1 MKFAK
6 IVCGAIQVPQNYPCQ
21 IMLDGQ
27 VVINPTEEQYR
38 AAGYLPLEETEPE
51 EMEGK
56 IAIAVYTENK
66 RKKKIVQS
74 CINCENT
81 FPQPVRSICERPRR
95 WTENFASAPIQRF
108 TVQTSS
114 LLTANPAPPKR
125 CMKFTVAAI
134 PTALPPGSS

>member
-21 IMLDGQ
+21 IVLDGQ
-27 VVINPTEEQYR
+27 VIVNPTEVQYR

-51 EMEGK
+51 EIEGK

-74 CINCENT
+74 WTYVDAPEEDPT
-81 FPQPVRSICERPRR
+81 PADDPQE
-95 WTENFASAPIQRF
+95 
-108 TVQTSS
+108 
-114 LLTANPAPPKR
+114 
-125 CMKFTVAAI
+125 
-134 PTALPPGSS
+134 

>member
-21 IMLDGQ
+21 IELNGKI
-27 VVINPTEEQYR
+27 VVNPTEEQYR

-51 EMEGK
+51 TPEGK

-74 CINCENT
+74 
-81 FPQPVRSICERPRR
+81 
-95 WTENFASAPIQRF
+95 WTYVDAPEEE
-108 TVQTSS
+108 
-114 LLTANPAPPKR
+114 P
-125 CMKFTVAAI
+125 M
-134 PTALPPGSS
+134 PGDDPIEEEV